1 MHSDECL
8 HVYVLCAHAFSTQ
21 YTASIF
27 AVYLGIFQYL
37 LGIFWCISV
46 DIMHLVLHMHCRI
59 RCSTVTKCLEHWA
72 DCGTS
77 IGPQCALFAGCLG
90 AF

>member
-27 AVYLGIFQYL
+27 AVYLGIF
-37 LGIFWCISV
+37 SV
-46 DIMHLVLHMHCRI
+46 FTGYFLVHFCGYNAP
-59 RCSTVTKCLEHWA
+59 CLA
-72 DCGTS
+72 Y
-77 IGPQCALFAGCLG
+77 AL
-90 AF
+90 

>member
-21 YTASIF
+21 YTAGIF

-37 LGIFWCISV
+37 LRYF
-46 DIMHLVLHMHCRI
+46 LVHFCEYYAPCH
-59 RCSTVTKCLEHWA
+59 A
-72 DCGTS
+72 Y
-77 IGPQCALFAGCLG
+77 AL
-90 AF
+90 